1 MSDDYKYTGK
11 ETARTGI
18 IKLTYVIIVSCNVP
32 IDFTLYVYRTQS
44 EEHDDE
50 LTCLGLFKYES
61 KLLAA
66 SNKGKMYIYNWE
78 EFGLHS
84 DEFPSAT
91 KKAINCMIPVT
102 ENVVIIGGE
111 DGIVR

>member
-1 MSDDYKYTGK
+1 M
-11 ETARTGI
+11 
-18 IKLTYVIIVSCNVP
+18 
-32 IDFTLYVYRTQS
+32 
-44 EEHDDE
+44 
-50 LTCLGLFKYES
+50 CLGLFKSDS

-66 SNKGKMYIYNWE
+66 SNKGKMYIFNWG

-91 KKAINCMIPVT
+91 KKAINCMVPIT
-102 ENVVIIGGE
+102 ENVVITGAE